1 MEYFNLNAF
10 ILGSLLFACSYIS
23 NIAYCLLCLFY
34 RIKINKFTIFYNP
47 WFSLYKESIMG
58 TKYLLG
64 WLPLGCSI
72 NPLGMSATEEEKL
85 QFKETELSFA
95 FFTKPKYLRTIFNI
109 VPWFIYLLA
118 FIISLVLLSGP
129 LNFLTEFNMIMKYII
144 SAFETMYGSDYLRV
158 QFINQTQDII
168 ANTDIV
174 VFVFNLLTLFL
185 FLSSPLPWLMNW
197 ISDEKKTK
205 SIIQKILGFILSACI
220 CWFMVWKIPKF
231 IFSFF
236 SFHQIF
242 TYILS
247 ILLGM
252 FSFGIISFF
261 STLFVVKNV
270 SLNINNRELK

>member
-23 NIAYCLLCLFY
+23 NIVYCLLCLFY

-47 WFSLYKESIMG
+47 RFSLYKESIMG

-72 NPLGMSATEEEKL
+72 NPLGMSATDEEKL
-85 QFKETELSFA
+85 QFKETELSLA

-118 FIISLVLLSGP
+118 FSISLVLLSGP
-129 LNFLTEFNMIMKYII
+129 LNFVAEFNIILKYII

-185 FLSSPLPWLMNW
+185 FLSSPLPWLLNW

-220 CWFMVWKIPKF
+220 CWFLVWKIPKF

-247 ILLGM
+247 ILFGM